1 MSAMRSF
8 LRFIR
13 FDLSGSLCVRG
24 CLSVA
29 ICAVTLL
36 TGCAGPEKKVTQFG
50 TLDGL
55 MTGEFDGTVSCSEIR
70 KHGDLGLGTFDRLDG
85 EMVVVDGKIFQVTSD
100 GVVRRAPGSL
110 TSPFAAVTQFEAERI
125 AVTRSTLLLPQLEAT
140 LDRLCPDPDRIYSI
154 RIRGEFP
161 ALTVRSVPAQQ
172 KPYRGLVEVIKD
184 QTIFHTGPIRGT
196 LVGFRFP
203 AKFKGINAAGTHL
216 HFLSDDK
223 KVGGHVLGVTSGV
236 GAQIEVAAAKRFE
249 LFFSE
254 GRPICATASVCG
266 L

>member
-1 MSAMRSF
+1 
-8 LRFIR
+8 
-13 FDLSGSLCVRG
+13 
-24 CLSVA
+24 
-29 ICAVTLL
+29 
-36 TGCAGPEKKVTQFG
+36 
-50 TLDGL
+50 